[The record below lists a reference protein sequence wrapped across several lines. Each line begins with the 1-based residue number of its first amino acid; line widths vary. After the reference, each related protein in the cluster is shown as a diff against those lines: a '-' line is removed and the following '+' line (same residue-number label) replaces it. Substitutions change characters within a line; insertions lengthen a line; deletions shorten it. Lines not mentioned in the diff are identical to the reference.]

1 MSAFYIYSFME
12 YSTEEEAQSAA
23 SSLAIR
29 MQNNPTD
36 WMEVKEITES
46 ADGAWQVNPTK
57 LTDSQILNPDDSK
70 TYMAYSKVAGIN
82 VMPLTS
88 TDLMAKINEFRAF
101 YGQHIYA
108 DVIYKFD
115 DSTEPP
121 TQTVITPTTDMSVY
135 TIG

>member
-1 MSAFYIYSFME
+1 MAVKYYYASQE
-12 YSTEEEAQSAA
+12 YQSEDDAQAA
-23 SSLAIR
+23 VVTLKGR
-29 MQNNPTD
+29 LENNPTD

-57 LTDSQILNPDDSK
+57 LTDSQILNPDNSK
-70 TYMAYSKVAGIN
+70 TYMAYGKVSGIH

-101 YGQHIYA
+101 YGQHLSA

-121 TQTVITPTTDMSVY
+121 TETTITPTTDMSVY
-135 TIG
+135 MIG